1 MEKLVDIRVFGVGGG
16 GSNAVT
22 RMYNTDNS
30 TVEYYIINTDKQA
43 LESEEAKKIGDNRL
57 CIGEVLTKG
66 LGAGAN
72 PEQGRKSAE
81 ESKDEIKKMME
92 GAQLIFV
99 TAGMGGGTGTGA
111 VGVVASVAKEMGILT
126 VGVVTKPFSFEGRKK
141 MRTAEEG
148 IAELEKNCDTL
159 IVVPNDRLL
168 TLENKN
174 VNVVESFKMADDVLK
189 QAIQGIS
196 DLIIMPGLIN
206 VDFADVT
213 NTIKSKGSAHVGIG
227 VADKVITAVNEAIDS
242 PLLETSIE
250 GSTGLLINFAS
261 GNVDNL
267 NLFEVNEAASLIEA
281 RVSEEANIIFGTTI
295 DPSLESKVKVT
306 VIATG
311 FDASNKKDAIKN
323 EEMSV
328 QTGTKEAPVAQK
340 VEAVNSQLNEIP
352 SFLLKK
358 N

>member
-174 VNVVESFKMADDVLK
+174 VNVVE
-189 QAIQGIS
+189 
-196 DLIIMPGLIN
+196 
-206 VDFADVT
+206 
-213 NTIKSKGSAHVGIG
+213 
-227 VADKVITAVNEAIDS
+227 
-242 PLLETSIE
+242 
-250 GSTGLLINFAS
+250 
-261 GNVDNL
+261 
-267 NLFEVNEAASLIEA
+267 
-281 RVSEEANIIFGTTI
+281 
-295 DPSLESKVKVT
+295 
-306 VIATG
+306 
-311 FDASNKKDAIKN
+311 
-323 EEMSV
+323 
-328 QTGTKEAPVAQK
+328 
-340 VEAVNSQLNEIP
+340 
-352 SFLLKK
+352 
-358 N
+358 

>member
-1 MEKLVDIRVFGVGGG
+1 
-16 GSNAVT
+16 
-22 RMYNTDNS
+22 
-30 TVEYYIINTDKQA
+30 
-43 LESEEAKKIGDNRL
+43 
-57 CIGEVLTKG
+57 
-66 LGAGAN
+66 
-72 PEQGRKSAE
+72 
-81 ESKDEIKKMME
+81 
-92 GAQLIFV
+92 
-99 TAGMGGGTGTGA
+99 
-111 VGVVASVAKEMGILT
+111 
-126 VGVVTKPFSFEGRKK
+126 
-141 MRTAEEG
+141 
-148 IAELEKNCDTL
+148 
-159 IVVPNDRLL
+159 
-168 TLENKN
+168 
-174 VNVVESFKMADDVLK
+174 MADDALK